1 MRQNGIPV
9 GWVYVIA
16 IWLGVVVMA
25 VFTLFELV
33 SH

>member
-1 MRQNGIPV
+1 MRRRGIPV

-25 VFTLFELV
+25 IVALSALV
-33 SH
+33 GH

>member
-1 MRQNGIPV
+1 MRQKGIPI

-25 VFTLFELV
+25 IFTLFELV
-33 SH
+33 GH

>member
-16 IWLGVVVMA
+16 IWLGVFVMA
-25 VFTLFELV
+25 IFALSELV